1 MFKPASGSVYHFVI
15 TIQET
20 NVSVCCFCAEWR
32 TPPCSWVDVGHQV
45 GEGFHD
51 QSHHTRTVPTRSQD
65 VSHSIKFIDPCASI
79 KLKRSLIQKRIFW
92 SDPVLSNSSK
102 CTCKNEW
109 LRNWNAKHFS
119 ERWPEIGSENWNKAQ
134 TAALSIYLLILDMR
148 KSLCLWETFWFFL

>member
-1 MFKPASGSVYHFVI
+1 MSFCDHSPWDQCQRVMCLCRMENTSLFLSGRWVAGGRGLS
-15 TIQET
+15 
-20 NVSVCCFCAEWR
+20 WR
-32 TPPCSWVDVGHQV
+32 
-45 GEGFHD
+45 
-51 QSHHTRTVPTRSQD
+51 HHTGTAPAHNQD
-65 VSHSIKFIDPCASI
+65 VSHHIKFIDPCASI

-92 SDPVLSNSSK
+92 TDPMLSNSSK

-148 KSLCLWETFWFFL
+148 KSLCLWETFWIFFL